1 VASRPPGS
9 VCEII
14 RTEVDVMTKS
24 DKAGA
29 LLLAVAAVI
38 TCLTWPLAGLLWF
51 RLGERALGVSLFG
64 LGLSLGPGLGVYAIV
79 PRMRKQSARR
89 VVLFIGGLSVLAFSL
104 LSAVNLDLEDF
115 FTLLF
120 AGTMGAAI
128 GHNLVTVIVGPML
141 FGRLICGWG
150 CWRSMVLELLP
161 IGRSPGR
168 RRGAWTFLAFGGLA
182 ATAVAGALSVI
193 ISGHRAGGAP
203 GMLRVSSLGWIVLG
217 FGVYYTASIGLAF
230 ALKDQRAFCK
240 YLCPNSAILRV
251 TSRFSLLKMSAKREL
266 CNACGACSQICPMD
280 IDVAQFAARGLRIA
294 SGDCILCQHCAHA
307 CPSGALHLTAG
318 LDMARETP
326 FVLRA

>member
-1 VASRPPGS
+1 
-9 VCEII
+9 
-14 RTEVDVMTKS
+14 MKS
-24 DKAGA
+24 NKPSAV
-29 LLLAVAAVI
+29 LLAFAAVI
-38 TCLTWPLAGLLWF
+38 TCLTWPSAVLLCF
-51 RLGERALGVSLFG
+51 RLGAKAFGISLFG

-79 PRMRKQSARR
+79 PRMRKQWARR
-89 VVLFIGGLSVLAFSL
+89 VVLFIGGLSVMAFSL
-104 LSAVNLDLEDF
+104 FGAVNLDMEGF
-115 FTLLF
+115 FTLVF

-128 GHNLVTVIVGPML
+128 GHDLVTVIVGPML
-141 FGRLICGWG
+141 FGRLVCGWG

-182 ATAVAGALSVI
+182 ATAGIGALSVLR
-193 ISGHRAGGAP
+193 SGHHAGGTP
-203 GMLRVSSLGWIVLG
+203 GGLRVSSLGWIALG
-217 FGVYYTASIGLAF
+217 FGVYYAASIGLAF
-230 ALKDQRAFCK
+230 VLKDQRAFCK

-280 IDVAQFAARGLRIA
+280 IDVAQFAARGFRVA

-307 CPSGALHLTAG
+307 CPTGALRLTAG

-326 FVLRA
+326 FILRP